1 MTKRSR
7 ASWDYQA
14 LVPLKTVP
22 EWLAGPYPHPDANRP
37 PFTVFDMLIVLGD
50 VQRVTG
56 YQVVWDHCFEGGL
69 TLQEE
74 SHLFAQQ
81 AVRRSGYRPNATI
94 RLTPSF
100 MGLPPDEEEARRR
113 TNEWVGQL
121 LGMLNACNRMA
132 RPPLPA
138 MEVQGAFSER
148 EAQSLWPGPGV
159 GAPSLCDPDT
169 SPWDVLIPTACLH
182 ADLGAEEFARRNRT
196 TVAELEAILRTPFVA
211 GFKTG
216 PDYAWSVESFGVLE
230 ALIKRRL
237 RVNGYGE
244 QLAFQEGRMNSN
256 EFSPGSKP

>member
-1 MTKRSR
+1 MPKRSR
-7 ASWDYQA
+7 ASWDYRA

-37 PFTVFDMLIVLGD
+37 PFTVFDMLIVLGE

-56 YQVVWDHCFEGGL
+56 YQVVWDCCFEGGVA
-69 TLQEE
+69 LQEE
-74 SHLFAQQ
+74 SRLFTQQ
-81 AVRRSGYRPNATI
+81 AVRRSGYRLQAVM
-94 RLTPSF
+94 RLTPTY
-100 MGLPPDEEEARRR
+100 MGLPPNEEDARRR
-113 TNEWVGQL
+113 TNEWVGKL

-138 MEVQGAFSER
+138 MRVQGTFSER
-148 EAQSLWPGPGV
+148 EAHSLWPGPGV
-159 GAPSLCDPDT
+159 DAPSLCDPNT

-182 ADLGAEEFARRNRT
+182 TDLGAEEFARRHRT
-196 TVAELEAILRTPFVA
+196 TVAKLDAIFRTPFVA

-237 RVNGYGE
+237 RVNGYAKH
-244 QLAFQEGRMNSN
+244 LACQEGRTSN
-256 EFSPGSKP
+256 DGEE